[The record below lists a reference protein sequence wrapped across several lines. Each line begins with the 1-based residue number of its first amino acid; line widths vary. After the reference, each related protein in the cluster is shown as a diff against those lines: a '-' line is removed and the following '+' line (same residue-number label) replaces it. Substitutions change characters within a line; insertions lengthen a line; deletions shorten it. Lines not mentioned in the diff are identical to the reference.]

1 MRSFVLLWPG
11 TFADRRRE
19 DQNIS
24 FKKKTGVLFFL
35 LFRHRLIYGPAEEE
49 EEADELLSA
58 VVRLNNKK
66 KEKRKPLLSIER
78 QLTIDTSSTMRPVL
92 PSYNPR

>member
-24 FKKKTGVLFFL
+24 FKKKTGVLFFYYL
-35 LFRHRLIYGPAEEE
+35 DIDWFMDPP
-49 EEADELLSA
+49 
-58 VVRLNNKK
+58 KK
-66 KEKRKPLLSIER
+66 KKKPMSFY
-78 QLTIDTSSTMRPVL
+78 QQ
-92 PSYNPR
+92 